1 MEQRIHT
8 VYHTA
13 DVCSGVVPGVGRGV
27 DGTGPVKAPVK
38 EALGKRCGEL
48 LSSAASDF
56 LFECDSEAIPVL
68 LLLLVGVRETLEPH
82 MVLDVAILVSQGRV
96 VLLALMALQV
106 AIVNGCLLDAAVHDI
121 VVSIAFLNDWSGLL
135 IIQIAAD
142 VGCGGGVPRAG
153 PGVPWYCFRYPCFR

>member
-1 MEQRIHT
+1 
-8 VYHTA
+8 
-13 DVCSGVVPGVGRGV
+13 
-27 DGTGPVKAPVK
+27 
-38 EALGKRCGEL
+38 
-48 LSSAASDF
+48 
-56 LFECDSEAIPVL
+56 
-68 LLLLVGVRETLEPH
+68 

-106 AIVNGCLLDAAVHDI
+106 AVVHGCPLDAAVHDI